1 MSGDLFAQAAPAAA
15 PEERPARAETAPLAE
30 RLRPKRL
37 QDVLGQEQALAADGA
52 LGAMVKAGRL
62 RSLVLWGPP
71 GCGKTTLARLLVVE
85 TGGHLLFLSA
95 VTAGVAELRRTFEAA
110 DKLARA
116 GARPIL
122 FIDEIHRFNKAQ
134 QDGLLAR
141 VEDGTIT
148 LLAATTEN
156 PSFALTSALL
166 SRLEVVV
173 LEPLSAGALEALVV
187 RAEALLGRELP
198 VDAAARA
205 TLVALA
211 DGDGRYLATL
221 VEALLEREPEGVLD
235 EAGLL
240 ARLARRRP
248 RYDRDQDQHFN
259 LISALHKAVR
269 GSDPDAAL
277 YWLCRMLEAG
287 EDPRYLGRRL
297 VRMASEDI
305 GLADPTAL
313 AATLAA
319 CEAYERLGSPE
330 GELALA
336 QACVH
341 LAAAPKSNAVHIAYK
356 EARAAARDAGSLAP
370 RPWSVNA
377 PTRLMR
383 DLGYAEGYH
392 YDHDAPEGFAAQ
404 NHFPQGLERRRFYR
418 PVARGAER
426 AIAARLD
433 AWAERR
439 ETSRAPREAED
450 PEARNE

>member
-1 MSGDLFAQAAPAAA
+1 MSGDLFGA
-15 PEERPARAETAPLAE
+15 PEADRKAPVTGSPLAE
-30 RLRPKRL
+30 RLRPRRL
-37 QDVLGQEQALAADGA
+37 DEVVGQDAPLAAEGA
-52 LGAMVKAGRL
+52 LGAMVRAGRL

-71 GCGKTTLARLLVVE
+71 GCGKTTLARLLVDA
-85 TGGHLLFLSA
+85 TGGRLLFLSA
-95 VTAGVAELRRTFEAA
+95 VTAGVADLRKTFETADRLRR
-110 DKLARA
+110 ARE
-116 GARPIL
+116 RPVL

-148 LLAATTEN
+148 LVGATTEN

-173 LEPLSAGALEALVV
+173 LAPLSLAALEVLAA
-187 RAEALLGRELP
+187 RAEALLKVTLP
-198 VDAAARA
+198 LDPGARA
-205 TLVALA
+205 TLLALA

-221 VEALLEREPEGVLD
+221 IEALLERKPEGTLD
-235 EAGLL
+235 EAALL
-240 ARLARRRP
+240 ERLAKRRP

-277 YWLCRMLEAG
+277 YWLCRMLDAG

-313 AATLAA
+313 PTTLAA
-319 CEAYERLGSPE
+319 CEAFERLGSPE

-336 QACVH
+336 QATVH
-341 LAAAPKSNAVHIAYK
+341 LATAEKSNAVYVAYK
-356 EARAAARDAGSLAP
+356 EAFATAREAGSLAP
-370 RPWSVNA
+370 RPWSLNA

-383 DLGYAEGYH
+383 DLGYAHGYR
-392 YDHDAPEGFAAQ
+392 YDHDEADGFAAQ
-404 NHFPQGLERRRFYR
+404 DHFPEGLERRRFYR
-418 PVARGAER
+418 PAGRGREAVIAER
-426 AIAARLD
+426 LEH
-433 AWAERR
+433 WAQRR
-439 ETSRAPREAED
+439 ETGGKPAKSIQVEEA
-450 PEARNE
+450 